1 MNRALYRAKQRG
13 HLELDLLLGKFTER
27 RVAAMSGEQLVET
40 EQLLREENPDL
51 WKWLTEQQA
60 PPAHV
65 QSNSIFQVFNQPPQ
79 CQYSMGAPRGAW
91 LCMQPVR

>member
-1 MNRALYRAKQRG
+1 
-13 HLELDLLLGKFTER
+13 
-27 RVAAMSGEQLVET
+27 MSGDQLVET

-65 QSNSIFQVFNQPPQ
+65 QSNSIFQV
-79 CQYSMGAPRGAW
+79 CCCTHYYLHSMGAMVAIGSGVSW
-91 LCMQPVR
+91 